1 MIKNSLGFIDSL
13 HDSRYL
19 LFYPDITN
27 KLCNIILEFSDN
39 QLELSSNIFGELI
52 ESLSDKRQILSDLIR
67 NTSTNLISNL
77 FITKVLFLDIKTLR
91 NNQIPPI
98 KNKDNLISQAMF
110 SFKNEQ
116 FKSLLMLLTVNDLDI
131 LLATLKPYQINDL
144 ITIEN
149 YIGVL

>member
-1 MIKNSLGFIDSL
+1 MI
-13 HDSRYL
+13 
-19 LFYPDITN
+19 
-27 KLCNIILEFSDN
+27 
-39 QLELSSNIFGELI
+39 
-52 ESLSDKRQILSDLIR
+52 

-77 FITKVLFLDIKTLR
+77 FVTKVLFLDIKTLR

-116 FKSLLMLLTVNDLDI
+116 FKALLMLLTVNDLDI

-149 YIGVL
+149 FIGVL